1 MKSHSHIYF
10 YKDTLGILSKLRAF
24 QSLCSHNVFQ
34 RMLFDE
40 NVLLWGKECSKK
52 LPKNIMIEGL

>member
-1 MKSHSHIYF
+1 M
-10 YKDTLGILSKLRAF
+10 LGILSKLRAF

-40 NVLLWGKECSKK
+40 NVLLWGKECSEE
-52 LPKNIMIEGL
+52 LPKSITIEFHKTCFL